1 MRDSKSDP
9 IENCDAGVI
18 FSRAPVRINDLGGW
32 TDTWFSGTGNVLST
46 AVSPGTTCRLSF
58 TRPRPPVR
66 KRFTL
71 DVRDFNYR
79 YGFDPDD
86 PPLDR
91 HPLLEAAVA
100 SMDVPPGIAVEASI
114 SSGMPPGCGTGTSA
128 SVVVALI
135 GALDR
140 LTPGEMDAGTL
151 WRAAHRVETEM
162 LGLES
167 GVQDQISAAYGGTCF
182 IDVYRYPEAHVSRVE
197 LDPGVAAELERRLVL
212 VFLGEGHRS
221 SEVHREVIERLAA
234 DGGSSALTE
243 LKELPSMAREALEE
257 GDLARLGALMAR
269 NTECQR
275 SLHPELISLEA
286 GTVIELAR
294 RLGSPGWKV
303 NGAGGQGGSLTLLAG
318 DGPGAREDLA
328 RGFQGLGGGI
338 RDIPVKLDYEG
349 LSVRVDE
356 S

>member
-1 MRDSKSDP
+1 MRDLESDP
-9 IENCDAGVI
+9 IENRDVGVI

-71 DVRDFNYR
+71 DVKNFNDR
-79 YGFDPDD
+79 YSFDPDD
-86 PPLDR
+86 PPPGR

-100 SMDVPPGIAVEASI
+100 SMDMPPGMAVEASI

-140 LTPGEMDAGTL
+140 LKPGEMDAGTL

-197 LDPGVAAELERRLVL
+197 LDRGVAADLERRLVL

-221 SEVHREVIERLAA
+221 SEVHREVIECLAR
-234 DGGSSALTE
+234 GGGVNALAGLRE
-243 LKELPSMAREALEE
+243 IPSMAREALEE

-275 SLHPELISLEA
+275 SLDRRLVSPEA
-286 GTVIELAR
+286 DTVIALAR
-294 RLGSPGWKV
+294 GLGAPGWKV

-318 DGPGAREDLA
+318 NGPGAREDLA
-328 RGFQGLGGGI
+328 RGLRGLGGGI

>member
-1 MRDSKSDP
+1 MHDSRP
-9 IENCDAGVI
+9 GLNENSNAGVI

-32 TDTWFSGTGNVLST
+32 TDTWFSGTGNVLAT
-46 AVSPGTTCRLSF
+46 AVSPGTACRLSC
-58 TRPRPPVR
+58 THPRPPVR

-71 DVRDFNYR
+71 NVRSFDCR
-79 YGFDPDD
+79 YSFDPGD

-140 LTPGEMDAGTL
+140 LTPGEMDAGAL

-167 GVQDQISAAYGGTCF
+167 GIQDQISAAYGGTCF
-182 IDVYRYPEAHVSRVE
+182 IDMYRYPEARVSRVRF
-197 LDPGVAAELERRLVL
+197 DPGVAADLERRLIL

-221 SEVHREVIERLAA
+221 SEIHRDVIKRLAA
-234 DGGSSALTE
+234 NSDLSALTE
-243 LKELPSMAREALEE
+243 LREIPALAREALEE
-257 GDLARLGALMAR
+257 GDLARLGALMVR

-275 SLHPELISLEA
+275 SLDRRLVSPEA
-286 GTVIELAR
+286 DTVIALAR
-294 RLGSPGWKV
+294 GLGAPGWKV

-328 RGFQGLGGGI
+328 QGLEGLGGGI
-338 RDIPVKLDYEG
+338 LDIPVKLNYEG
-349 LSVRVDE
+349 LTVTVE
-356 S
+356 GQ